1 MSGFSFSHGLG
12 FYSIDRSAP
21 SNENVLPVS
30 SLYQIPA
37 QSSNATILSTGL
49 VGINTS
55 NPAYPLD
62 VSGAIHTTGNILC
75 DGDTLSFTGNN
86 PLPTYG
92 CQIVAN
98 MASGELAVAGYST
111 NSNNYSRQVTLY
123 ENVKVAGNLT
133 MTNNAATNMSLT
145 LQGSNTTL
153 QLCAP
158 AGSGAYSVSAH
169 PGDIVIRTM
178 GSGVLYL
185 QNNAGSPAM
194 ALSNNIVIFEQPV
207 SFNSNVL
214 INQLYGI
221 YSPSS
226 SYNQD
231 GIVYVKPG
239 QTSAFL
245 AAPLGSGP
253 AQKYNASSNS
263 YTLGGTAYFNNSVN
277 SWQQGIDASSTPVS
291 YTRMRYLIQSF
302 ACSNGNSTT
311 PNDLTVSFSFSNNNG
326 TIQTPV
332 ADTGLTDTGISYSNI
347 IPLVDQGS
355 SFGAQLNVSPWY
367 LSQGNNYGVPLITNL
382 DSSKLLFISSVTCQY
397 R

>member
-1 MSGFSFSHGLG
+1 
-12 FYSIDRSAP
+12 
-21 SNENVLPVS
+21 
-30 SLYQIPA
+30 
-37 QSSNATILSTGL
+37 
-49 VGINTS
+49 
-55 NPAYPLD
+55 
-62 VSGAIHTTGNILC
+62 
-75 DGDTLSFTGNN
+75 
-86 PLPTYG
+86 
-92 CQIVAN
+92 
-98 MASGELAVAGYST
+98 
-111 NSNNYSRQVTLY
+111 
-123 ENVKVAGNLT
+123 
-133 MTNNAATNMSLT
+133 
-145 LQGSNTTL
+145 
-153 QLCAP
+153 
-158 AGSGAYSVSAH
+158 
-169 PGDIVIRTM
+169 M

-185 QNNAGSPAM
+185 QNNAGNPAM

-302 ACSNGNSTT
+302 TCSNGNATT

-347 IPLVDQGS
+347 VPLVDQGS